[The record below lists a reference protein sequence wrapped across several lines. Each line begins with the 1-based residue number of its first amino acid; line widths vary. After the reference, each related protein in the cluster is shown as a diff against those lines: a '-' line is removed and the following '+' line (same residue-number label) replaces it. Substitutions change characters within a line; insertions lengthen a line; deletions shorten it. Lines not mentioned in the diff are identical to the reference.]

1 MSSISET
8 EFLWMTCR
16 NDSTFIPRVPTLQTT
31 MFFSKGSTVRITK
44 LIAASALVAAAA
56 GFGGP
61 RAAAQEEAKIRV
73 GHFSPDAPPVDIYLD
88 NRKTFAQVRF
98 PLMSAYTP
106 VAAGKHVID
115 IRAAGS
121 AATDPALISVNA
133 ELKAGKPYLVAALG
147 PAAALQGAL
156 IDDDLTPPAKGKS
169 KVRVIHAAVG
179 GDNVDVVVA
188 GSTTLFK
195 DVAFGKA
202 APYSEVE
209 ATKYDLSVRKTG
221 TTDQIVGKVVTLQSG
236 GVYTIVAIGDAA
248 GTIGLRG
255 FADLA
260 PSGTPVSAT
269 DPTGADDS
277 GAGTASTTTVAG
289 SASTGTETTTTAAA
303 STADSTP
310 ATDVV
315 STTETPT
322 TEASTETT
330 AAGSSGTPTETTVPE
345 TTSSTT
351 AEVAVTTAAPSQTD
365 PVPTGAVD
373 SGFGGMS
380 DSQSA
385 AAVGV
390 LGAMAASFVVLGA
403 RRRRATR

>member
-1 MSSISET
+1 MSGISET

-147 PAAALQGAL
+147 PAAALQGGL
-156 IDDDLTPPAKGKS
+156 IEDDLTPPAKGKS

-277 GAGTASTTTVAG
+277 AAGTASTTTVAG
-289 SASTGTETTTTAAA
+289 SASTGTETTTTAAG
-303 STADSTP
+303 STDSTP
-310 ATDVV
+310 ATDG
-315 STTETPT
+315 SPTTETPT
-322 TEASTETT
+322 TEASTKTT
-330 AAGSSGTPTETTVPE
+330 VAGSSGTPTETTLPE
-345 TTSSTT
+345 PTSSTT
-351 AEVAVTTAAPSQTD
+351 ADVPVTTAPSQAD

-390 LGAMAASFVVLGA
+390 LGAMAGSFVVLGA

>member
-1 MSSISET
+1 M
-8 EFLWMTCR
+8 
-16 NDSTFIPRVPTLQTT
+16 
-31 MFFSKGSTVRITK
+31 RITK

-121 AATDPALISVNA
+121 PATDPALISVPA
-133 ELKAGKPYLVAALG
+133 EFVAGKPYLVAALG
-147 PAAALQGAL
+147 PAAALQGGL
-156 IDDDLTPPAKGKS
+156 IEDDLTPPAKGKA
-169 KVRVIHAAVG
+169 KVRVVHAAVG

-202 APYSEVE
+202 APYAEVE
-209 ATKYDLSVRKTG
+209 ATKYDLSVRKAG
-221 TTDQIVGKVVTLQSG
+221 TPDQIVGKVVTLQTG

-260 PSGTPVSAT
+260 PSGAPVSAT

-277 GAGTASTTTVAG
+277 AATGATSTTAASDTTPDSAPSTDVPATDAAPSTDAAPATDAASTDTSAPPTTSTPSTTAASAPSTTVAP
-289 SASTGTETTTTAAA
+289 ATTTA
-303 STADSTP
+303 P
-310 ATDVV
+310 ATGDP
-315 STTETPT
+315 E
-322 TEASTETT
+322 
-330 AAGSSGTPTETTVPE
+330 VP
-345 TTSSTT
+345 
-351 AEVAVTTAAPSQTD
+351 A
-365 PVPTGAVD
+365 GAVD

-380 DSQSA
+380 DSQSL

-390 LGAMAASFVVLGA
+390 FGAMAASFVVLGT

>member
-1 MSSISET
+1 
-8 EFLWMTCR
+8 
-16 NDSTFIPRVPTLQTT
+16 
-31 MFFSKGSTVRITK
+31 MFFSKGSTVRIAK
-44 LIAASALVAAAA
+44 LIAASALVAAAV

-121 AATDPALISVNA
+121 AATDPALISVPA
-133 ELKAGKPYLVAALG
+133 EFKAGKPYLVAALG
-147 PAAALQGAL
+147 PAAALQGGV
-156 IDDDLTPPAKGKS
+156 IEDDLTPPAKGKA
-169 KVRVIHAAVG
+169 KVRVVHAAVG
-179 GDNVDVVVA
+179 GPNVDVVVA
-188 GSTTLFK
+188 GTESLFK

-202 APYSEVE
+202 APYAEVE
-209 ATKYDLSVRKTG
+209 ATKYDLSVRPTG
-221 TTDQIVGKVVTLQSG
+221 KTDQLVGKVVTLQSG

-269 DPTGADDS
+269 DPTGADDT
-277 GAGTASTTTVAG
+277 GAGTASTSTVAG
-289 SASTGTETTTTAAA
+289 STTTGSETTTTAA
-303 STADSTP
+303 DSAP
-310 ATDVV
+310 ATDVPATEPATAD
-315 STTETPT
+315 TTADTI
-322 TEASTETT
+322 
-330 AAGSSGTPTETTVPE
+330 AAGSSGTPTETTLPE
-345 TTSSTT
+345 AMASEAPSTKAAAVDAPSTT
-351 AEVAVTTAAPSQTD
+351 EAPSQADPD

-385 AAVGV
+385 AAVAIM
-390 LGAMAASFVVLGA
+390 GAMAASFVVLGT

>member
-1 MSSISET
+1 
-8 EFLWMTCR
+8 
-16 NDSTFIPRVPTLQTT
+16 

-44 LIAASALVAAAA
+44 LIAASALLAAAT

-115 IRAAGS
+115 VRAAGS

-133 ELKAGKPYLVAALG
+133 ELKAGTPYLVAALG
-147 PAAALQGAL
+147 PAAALQGGL
-156 IDDDLTPPAKGKS
+156 IEDDLTPPTKGKA

-209 ATKYDLSVRKTG
+209 ATKYDLSVRKAG

-260 PSGTPVSAT
+260 PSGAPVSAT

-289 SASTGTETTTTAAA
+289 SASTGTAATTTAAG
-303 STADSTP
+303 STDSVP
-310 ATDVV
+310 ATDV
-315 STTETPT
+315 PA
-322 TEASTETT
+322 TEASTTEAATETT
-330 AAGSSGTPTETTVPE
+330 AVASSGTPTETTLPAAMASE
-345 TTSSTT
+345 APSSTT
-351 AEVAVTTAAPSQTD
+351 AEAPVTTAAPSQAD

-385 AAVGV
+385 AAVSV

>member
-1 MSSISET
+1 
-8 EFLWMTCR
+8 L
-16 NDSTFIPRVPTLQTT
+16 
-31 MFFSKGSTVRITK
+31 FFSKGSTVRITK
-44 LIAASALVAAAA
+44 LIAASALIAAAA

-121 AATDPALISVNA
+121 AATDPALISVPA
-133 ELKAGKPYLVAALG
+133 EFKAGKPYLVAALG
-147 PAAALQGAL
+147 PAAALQGSL
-156 IDDDLTPPAKGKS
+156 IEDDLTPPAKGKA
-169 KVRVIHAAVG
+169 KVRVLHAAVG

-195 DVAFGKA
+195 DVAFSKA
-202 APYSEVE
+202 APYAEVE
-209 ATKYDLSVRKTG
+209 ATKYDLSVRKAG
-221 TTDQIVGKVVTLQSG
+221 TPDQIVGKVVTLQSG

-260 PSGTPVSAT
+260 PSGAPAT
-269 DPTGADDS
+269 ASDPTGADDT
-277 GAGTASTTTVAG
+277 GTASASSTTVAG
-289 SASTGTETTTTAAA
+289 ATTDTKVAAPSTEVPATDTDTAPATEPPVTTEAAATPTDTSTPPTTAAA
-303 STADSTP
+303 SSA
-310 ATDVV
+310 
-315 STTETPT
+315 STTIAP
-322 TEASTETT
+322 EAPS
-330 AAGSSGTPTETTVPE
+330 
-345 TTSSTT
+345 
-351 AEVAVTTAAPSQTD
+351 TTAAPATGD
-365 PVPTGAVD
+365 PAAVPTGAVD

-403 RRRRATR
+403 RRRRFTR